1 MNRKLKM
8 TIEQLD
14 QIVTLKKDNEG
25 LDIEQLVEAMGLTVK
40 EEELRETLMDIQQK
54 LKQFRFNQSLSL
66 EEVAKETGVSKSTL
80 ARIETGDSNPTIN
93 TIQKINTGIAKWN
106 IDRAVQEESK

>member
-1 MNRKLKM
+1 MDTKY
-8 TIEQLD
+8 I
-14 QIVTLKKDNEG
+14 
-25 LDIEQLVEAMGLTVK
+25 
-40 EEELRETLMDIQQK
+40 LR
-54 LKQFRFNQSLSL
+54 QFRLATGLSL